1 MPDPI
6 SIWIKFK
13 NIILHLSKFASS
25 KMQDYQLHEW
35 PNGLRLV
42 YKQVPTTR
50 IVHCGLVLDIGNRD
64 ETESQQGI
72 VHFWEHMAFRGTKR
86 RKAYHILNGLES
98 VGGELNAYTS
108 KEKICFYASVL
119 DRYYQKAV
127 ELLSDITFHATFP
140 QKQIEKERMVILE
153 EMAMY
158 EDAPDDAIQ
167 DDFDHLVF
175 KDHPLGQNILGN
187 RQSVSN
193 YQQQDFQEFIAAN
206 LQTNRVVF
214 TCVGNLPFNKV
225 VKVADRYLGH
235 ISANGRSPH
244 RSGFNGYSPQV
255 KQINRAVTQAHC
267 ALGRTAYPITH
278 QDRLPFFALIN
289 LLGGPGMN
297 SRLNLTLR
305 EKHGLVYAIDAQ
317 YIPYQDTGMLA
328 IFFGTDPK
336 MVKRSLKLVR
346 KELSM
351 LSDKPL
357 GTLQLHRAK
366 EQLVGQ
372 LAMAE
377 ENNMNLMLMMG
388 KSLLDLDHIQSLED
402 TIQQVRN
409 ITARK
414 LQDLAQEMFDYKD
427 FSILTFMPK

>member
-1 MPDPI
+1 
-6 SIWIKFK
+6 
-13 NIILHLSKFASS
+13 
-25 KMQDYQLHEW
+25 MQDYQLHEW

-72 VHFWEHMAFRGTKR
+72 VHFWEHMAFRGTKK

-235 ISANGRSPH
+235 INANGRSPH
-244 RSGFNGYSPQV
+244 RSGFNRYFPQV

>member
-1 MPDPI
+1 
-6 SIWIKFK
+6 
-13 NIILHLSKFASS
+13 
-25 KMQDYQLHEW
+25 MQDYQLHEW

-72 VHFWEHMAFRGTKR
+72 VHFWEHMAFRGTKK

-235 ISANGRSPH
+235 INANGRSPH
-244 RSGFNGYSPQV
+244 RSGFNGYFPQV

-317 YIPYQDTGMLA
+317 YIPYQDTGMMA

-414 LQDLAQEMFDYKD
+414 LQDLAKEMFDYKD

>member
-1 MPDPI
+1 
-6 SIWIKFK
+6 
-13 NIILHLSKFASS
+13 
-25 KMQDYQLHEW
+25 MQDYQLHEW

-72 VHFWEHMAFRGTKR
+72 VHFWEHMAFRGTKK

-235 ISANGRSPH
+235 INANGRSPH
-244 RSGFNGYSPQV
+244 RSGFNGYFPQV

>member
-1 MPDPI
+1 
-6 SIWIKFK
+6 
-13 NIILHLSKFASS
+13 
-25 KMQDYQLHEW
+25 MQDYQLHEW

-72 VHFWEHMAFRGTKR
+72 VHFWEHMAFRGTKK

-235 ISANGRSPH
+235 INANGRSPH
-244 RSGFNGYSPQV
+244 RSGFNGYFPQV

-317 YIPYQDTGMLA
+317 YIPYQDTGMMA

-336 MVKRSLKLVR
+336 MLKRSLKLVR

-414 LQDLAQEMFDYKD
+414 LQDLAKEMFDYKD

>member
-1 MPDPI
+1 
-6 SIWIKFK
+6 
-13 NIILHLSKFASS
+13 
-25 KMQDYQLHEW
+25 MQDYQLHEW

-72 VHFWEHMAFRGTKR
+72 VHFWEHMAFRGTKK